1 MQIAYH
7 LLLASSIVV
16 GTDGAVSSGGGFF
29 DPGNGINGVFGVI
42 ANTLIFLT
50 AAIAVIMVIIGGMR
64 YVLSAGNPKAVE
76 DAKNTILY
84 SIVGIVVASA
94 AYAIVFFISDRLH

>member
-1 MQIAYH
+1 MQLAYH

-16 GTDGAVSSGGGFF
+16 GTDGSVSSGGGFF
-29 DPGNGINGVFGVI
+29 DPSNGINGVFGVV

-50 AAIAVIMVIIGGMR
+50 AAIAVIMVIVGGLR
-64 YVLSAGNPKAVE
+64 YVLSGGNPKAVE

-94 AYAIVFFISDRLH
+94 AYAIVYFVSGKLH